1 MGPTWRDVLLA
12 ICVFWL
18 PAAAIYMT
26 LILREVRRL
35 WGEWR
40 ALEQELRT
48 TSAEGFPPPG
58 PPTTD
63 SLSDQA
69 DTLEAPPTA
78 EPR

>member
-1 MGPTWRDVLLA
+1 LQVTWLDVVLVLL
-12 ICVFWL
+12 VFWL
-18 PAAAIYMT
+18 PAVGVYLT
-26 LILREVRRL
+26 LILREVRKVR
-35 WGEWR
+35 GEWR
-40 ALEQELRT
+40 ALKQELRT